1 MKVLPDQD
9 VTSAL
14 RSLVRQ
20 GSAQAFPAALKPT
33 AGPNGDFARPGP
45 DIKSLLREQ
54 PAAKP
59 AEHWP
64 RLPAVPRQTTATVH
78 SPDLRTLLRSSGTQ
92 ATFRQKEARVA
103 PQAPVADIKA
113 LVRGS
118 QASANTASPA
128 APKAASLQSPPLT
141 GLAHARSSR
150 DEPQDDESARLVSA
164 PRVKQFLVSLMVLLS
179 LAGGVAVWYRSTP
192 QTTQT
197 VTKPLREQVL
207 ELGKAV
213 DVYRKAHGSLPPSLQ
228 DLIEFP
234 DHAIELPPS
243 YYRGKLLD
251 DRSEFFLTRLSG
263 DRFSIVGR
271 YGNAAWAYVDGSA
284 GVIPVPA
291 H

>member
-1 MKVLPDQD
+1 MTTRPDHD
-9 VTSAL
+9 ATSAL

-20 GSAQAFPAALKPT
+20 GPAPAFSAVVNPT
-33 AGPNGDFARPGP
+33 TGPIGEFARPGR

-54 PAAKP
+54 PVAKT
-59 AEHWP
+59 EKHWP
-64 RLPAVPRQTTATVH
+64 RRQIVARATTATVDA
-78 SPDLRTLLRSSGTQ
+78 PDLRTLLRSSAVQ
-92 ATFRQKEARVA
+92 PAFRQSEDRTA

-118 QASANTASPA
+118 HASANVASPA

-150 DEPQDDESARLVSA
+150 DGPQDDESARLVSA
-164 PRVKQFLVSLMVLLS
+164 PRVKQILVSLMVLLS
-179 LAGGVAVWYRSTP
+179 LAAGVAVWHRFAP
-192 QTTQT
+192 QTAQT

-213 DVYRKAHGSLPPSLQ
+213 DVYRKTQGSLPTSLQ
-228 DLIEFP
+228 DLPEFP
-234 DHAIELPPS
+234 DHAIALPPG
-243 YYRGKLLD
+243 YCGGTLLD
-251 DRSEFFLTRLSG
+251 DRSEFFLTRVSG
-263 DRFSIVGR
+263 GRFSIVGR
-271 YGNAAWAYVDGSA
+271 YRNEAWAYVDGSA